1 MFIPH
6 FVLIIAKLK
15 AVHVARVEK
24 DLREKTSSFD
34 MDLYTTR
41 RAMCALFVLTEST
54 NIQDQITYKGWFSA
68 MDSYTI
74 MAAANHRS
82 RHVRVHHVDKGKDNP
97 LLMEVLSQRPEGA
110 GDVVV

>member
-1 MFIPH
+1 
-6 FVLIIAKLK
+6 
-15 AVHVARVEK
+15 
-24 DLREKTSSFD
+24 
-34 MDLYTTR
+34 
-41 RAMCALFVLTEST
+41 
-54 NIQDQITYKGWFSA
+54 